1 MDGQMDRQMDR
12 HSDRCTNRQTYRWVD
27 RWTHRKTD
35 GQTDEWADSLPD
47 GRLFTVPYFAVRLYM
62 SIVEASITP
71 NHSILYS
78 PQFCPHQETKMM
90 ARQTQQLISTISQK
104 NRRV

>member
-35 GQTDEWADSLPD
+35 GQTDEWADSLLD
-47 GRLFTVPYFAVRLYM
+47 GRLFTVLHFAMRLYM
-62 SIVEASITP
+62 SIVEASTTP
-71 NHSILYS
+71 THGILYT
-78 PQFCPHQETKMM
+78 PQFDSHQETKMM
-90 ARQTQQLISTISQK
+90 ACQTQ
-104 NRRV
+104 